1 MDSILDS
8 ERSRRLLE
16 ALVRE
21 HIVTGEPVASSTL
34 AAAAGVEVSSA
45 TVRNILARLE
55 EEGYVRQPHTSAGRI
70 PTDRGYRF
78 YVDLL
83 LEGPR
88 QSRSVNLMMARLR
101 DAGAGDQFLVHVS
114 HLLSQVSHHVGFAVA
129 PAVDAAVFHQIEFV
143 SLTPTRVLVIVVAR
157 RGEAL
162 QKVVDTGEPWRPS
175 DLRQAANYLNAEFA
189 GLPLDQAR
197 AAIFARLQEQ
207 RVMYDRLLARALDL
221 ARSGFESVS
230 DEQRV
235 YLEGAASLIADDGAR
250 NSEVSIAMLRT
261 LLKMVEE
268 KERLIRLLSEYI
280 DGEGI
285 TVVIGAEHGS
295 PELRPFSLIASTYSE
310 GGRTGTVGIL
320 GPTRMRYSRTIAAV
334 DGVARAMS
342 RLLRDVN

>member
-8 ERSRRLLE
+8 ERSRRLLA

-21 HIVTGEPVASSTL
+21 HIMTGEPVASSAL

-55 EEGYVRQPHTSAGRI
+55 EEGYVQQPHTSAGRT

-83 LEGPR
+83 LEEPR
-88 QSRSVNLMMARLR
+88 PHRSVSLVMARLR
-101 DAGAGDQFLVHVS
+101 DAGNGEQFLVSVS
-114 HLLSQVSHHVGFAVA
+114 HLLSQTSRHVGFAIA

-143 SLTPTRVLVIVVAR
+143 SLTPRRVLVIVVAR

-162 QKVVDTGEPWRPS
+162 QKVVETGEPWRPS
-175 DLRQAANYLNAEFA
+175 ELRQAANYLNAEFA
-189 GLPLDQAR
+189 GLPLEQAR

-207 RVMYDRLLARALDL
+207 RTMYDRLLGRALDL
-221 ARSGFESVS
+221 AHSGFENLS

-235 YLEGAASLIADDGAR
+235 YLEGTAMLLGDDAVR
-250 NSEVSIAMLRT
+250 NGEASIAMLRT
-261 LLKMVEE
+261 LLKMVDE
-268 KERLIRLLSEYI
+268 KERLIRLLSEYM
-280 DGEGI
+280 DGEGV

-295 PELRPFSLIASTYSE
+295 PELRPFSLIASAYSE
-310 GGRTGTVGIL
+310 GGRLGAVGVL
-320 GPTRMRYSRTIAAV
+320 GPTRMRYSRTIALV

-342 RLLRDVN
+342 RLLKDTN